1 MILYTLFIQ
10 PLESLMAWLYASFYA
25 LTGNYGFSII
35 LLSLT
40 VNTILL
46 PLYAIADRL
55 KDNEKKEKEKMAD
68 ELENI
73 SNYSGAEKHYYI
85 REIYRR
91 HGYHPLKSLR
101 VALGFLIQVPFFIA
115 AYQFLGHYG
124 NFSGVGFLFI
134 KDLSRPDA
142 LLKGINIFPF
152 VMTGINLISAFVFTR
167 GIDKSE
173 KLQLYGLSALF
184 LVLLY
189 NSPAALVFYWTM
201 SNVFSLG
208 KSWFLS
214 RKTGDSLHDEAWF
227 LTREKIRELFTNPI
241 SDRIAFVS
249 FAPAIYAASM
259 SYPFFDQKRFLI
271 LSCFVLGILFLFNI
285 VRFAIL
291 SKKIAQK
298 NIILLCVAF
307 IIILLFFLICNG
319 LFSLGVIVDSLE
331 SSVLL
336 SIIVEMI
343 GITIL
348 HVVLIQKL
356 SLLRNIPVLLTIL
369 LLNLLS
375 IIYVTDTIVYATM
388 MLLIIMLSVQ
398 LCCGY
403 DFLPHEKKPLLKIMA
418 GILLL
423 FLSVFILTPFRF
435 VLTNPEDYTI
445 PIKDFFSYLTIYTL
459 LIAVS
464 FFVIFYFLI
473 KTKII
478 VAYIGLFCI
487 VIYFIYSSIP
497 YDIGQIKNFMLENP
511 EKLNFSLSLRVLEIL
526 IIAFLFFLGY
536 CFMVKKKGI
545 IHFSRSIIAITIILP
560 SFFSIQVGRFFI
572 NNYEKITGIE
582 IQKEYKGGDKLTLS
596 SNGKNII
603 VLFLDA
609 FSSQILPDLFEKK
622 PELMQELD
630 GFVWYKDT
638 VTAGSVTW
646 NGTPGIWGGHDY
658 TPDKLID
665 DNGLIKTEYF
675 YGAYN
680 IMPTKMLNLGFKVN
694 YYNQYIYT
702 NLIETVLDENF
713 KSFRIGSR
721 SKDLDLLHRETYL
734 TFLPRVTLF
743 IGLPFFMKS
752 KIYNDGNWRNILLT
766 RGDSSFFE
774 NRTEWEALNA
784 LKEYSSEPLGDVFT
798 FFMCLSTHGPYFLN
812 WNGEFNTSRIP
823 YRRYWDYDGG
833 LIASYYTL
841 KSVVDLIDKLKSDSL
856 YEKTKIILVS
866 DHGNLGVPKTQT
878 RDLRNIILDLPVDH
892 GKWFDALLMVKEFD
906 SSGLLTTDTRFMSNA
921 DVLSFV
927 MGEGDQIPAGR
938 RLIHTAQYSSQK
950 GKIMI
955 QMDTSLSTDGWKIIR
970 NDVTTDCKPSALPGC
985 DQ

>member
-55 KDNEKKEKEKMAD
+55 KNNEKKQKEKMAY

-101 VALGFLIQVPFFIA
+101 VALGFLIQVPFFVA

-173 KLQLYGLSALF
+173 RLQLYGLSALF

-189 NSPAALVFYWTM
+189 NAPAALVFYWTM

-214 RKTGDSLHDEAWF
+214 RKTGDSLQDEAWF

-241 SDRIAFVS
+241 SGRIVFVS

-259 SYPFFDQKRFLI
+259 SYTFFDQKKI
-271 LSCFVLGILFLFNI
+271 LLFSYFVLGILYTFNI
-285 VRFAIL
+285 IRFTVV
-291 SKKIAQK
+291 SKKTTK
-298 NIILLCVAF
+298 NNIILLCAAV
-307 IIILLFFLICNG
+307 IIILLFFLICDS
-319 LFSLGVIVDSLE
+319 LFSLGVIVGSLE

-348 HVVLIQKL
+348 HVALIQTL
-356 SLLRNIPVLLTIL
+356 PLLRSIPIILTIIF
-369 LLNLLS
+369 LNLLS
-375 IIYVTDTIVYATM
+375 FIYVRDIIGYGAM
-388 MLLIIMLSVQ
+388 MLSITMLSVQ
-398 LCCGY
+398 LCCDY

-445 PIKDFFSYLTIYTL
+445 PIKDFFPYLTIYTL
-459 LIAVS
+459 LIAAS
-464 FFVIFYFLI
+464 LFIIFYFLI

-478 VAYIGLFCI
+478 IAYIGLFCI

-497 YDIGQIKNFMLENP
+497 YDIGQIKNFRLENP
-511 EKLNFSLSLRVLEIL
+511 EKLDFSLSLRVLEIL
-526 IIAFLFFLGY
+526 IIAFLFFIGY
-536 CFMVKKKGI
+536 RFMVKKKGI
-545 IHFSRSIIAITIILP
+545 IHFSRPIIVITIILP
-560 SFFSIQVGRFFI
+560 AFFSIQVGRFFI
-572 NNYEKITGIE
+572 NNYEKITNIE
-582 IQKEYKGGDKLTLS
+582 IKKEYKGGDKVTLS

-638 VTAGSVTW
+638 ITAGSWTW
-646 NGTPGIWGGHDY
+646 IGTPGIWGGHDY

-665 DNGLIKTEYF
+665 DNGLIEREYF
-675 YGAYN
+675 YGAYK
-680 IMPTKMLNLGFKVN
+680 IMPTEMLNRGFKVN
-694 YYNQYIYT
+694 YYNQNAYT
-702 NLIETVLDENF
+702 NLIGTVLDENF
-713 KSFRIGSR
+713 KYFRIGSR
-721 SKDLDLLHRETYL
+721 SKDLDLLDRETYL

-743 IGLPFFMKS
+743 VGVPFFMRP
-752 KIYNDGNWRNILLT
+752 KIYNNGDWRSVLLGST
-766 RGDSSFFE
+766 LADKKM
-774 NRTEWEALNA
+774 EWKALNT
-784 LKEYSSEPLGDVFT
+784 LKEYSSEPLGNIFT
-798 FFMCLSTHGPYFLN
+798 FFMSLMTHGPFFLN
-812 WNGEFNTSRIP
+812 WNGEFNMRSYTP
-823 YRRYWDYDGG
+823 YHNYDGQ
-833 LIASYYTL
+833 LITSYYTL

-866 DHGNLGVPKTQT
+866 DHGNPGVPKTQT
-878 RDLRNIILDLPVDH
+878 RDRRNIITDLPDNQ
-892 GKWFDALLMVKEFD
+892 GKCFDALLMVKEFD
-906 SSGLLTTDTRFMSNA
+906 SSGPLKTDTRFMSNA
-921 DVLSFV
+921 DVLSFIR
-927 MGEGDQIPAGR
+927 GEGDQIPAGR
-938 RLIHTAQYSSQK
+938 RLIYTAR
-950 GKIMI
+950 KIMI

-970 NDVTTDCKPSALPGC
+970 NDWSFTK
-985 DQ
+985 